1 MSQDLTVNIKTTS
14 DVPQA
19 MEKSKTAVVSFSKQV
34 EDIQK
39 KFSTSFKDIFLG
51 FAAPMVLLQ
60 AAISIISS
68 AIDKAK
74 QDAKE
79 GLDLIAKGETVYA
92 NAEQRKL
99 AQFIKTKQATEK
111 EKALVEAGKREMT
124 EEFLKT
130 EEGKKILE
138 KRKAAEDALYG
149 GQRGRRTRM
158 SGVGALAYDDP
169 RDPGLQAQ
177 ALKAF
182 LESEEGKKYKPIF
195 DEQGAKNTQF
205 KGPEGFSNVV
215 GVGAN
220 PVMEAMTKQN
230 ELLESIRV
238 ILEESRPSGGGVPVP
253 FTEGPASTRR
263 EFTT

>member
-1 MSQDLTVNIKTTS
+1 MAQDLTVNIKTTS
-14 DVPQA
+14 DVPAA
-19 MEKSKTAVVSFSKQV
+19 MEKSKTAVVSFSKQI

-60 AAISIISS
+60 GVLSYITKS
-68 AIDKAK
+68 AEEAK
-74 QDAKE
+74 RNAKE
-79 GLDLIAKGETVYA
+79 GLDLLAAGESKLVTSEEKRAAAYFKRKKEMEDEKKLVESGRQNVTKQILENEGGAFRDFELPEEYV
-92 NAEQRKL
+92 RKL
-99 AQFIKTKQATEK
+99 REGSETIDSLSKNKDVQRYAMEYFSKTDKGK
-111 EKALVEAGKREMT
+111 EIDASL
-124 EEFLKT
+124 
-130 EEGKKILE
+130 
-138 KRKAAEDALYG
+138 AAE
-149 GQRGRRTRM
+149 
-158 SGVGALAYDDP
+158 
-169 RDPGLQAQ
+169 
-177 ALKAF
+177 
-182 LESEEGKKYKPIF
+182 KKK
-195 DEQGAKNTQF
+195 DTAF

>member
-1 MSQDLTVNIKTTS
+1 MKASSSGDMIATS
-14 DVPQA
+14 TPLR
-19 MEKSKTAVVSFSKQV
+19 
-34 EDIQK
+34 I
-39 KFSTSFKDIFLG
+39 
-51 FAAPMVLLQ
+51 
-60 AAISIISS
+60 
-68 AIDKAK
+68 
-74 QDAKE
+74 AKE

-92 NAEQRKL
+92 NSEQRKL
-99 AQFIKTKQATEK
+99 AQFIKSKQATEK
-111 EKALVEAGKREMT
+111 EKELVEAGKREMT

-158 SGVGALAYDDP
+158 SGVVALAYDDP

-195 DEQGAKNTQF
+195 DEQGAKNAQF
-205 KGPEGFSNVV
+205 KGPEGFNSVI

-220 PVMEAMTKQN
+220 PVIEAMTKQT
-230 ELLESIRV
+230 EVLLEIKQV
-238 ILEESRPSGGGVPVP
+238 LENQAPGGGVPPP
-253 FTEGPASTRR
+253 FTEKPMSTRTI
-263 EFTT
+263 FKA